1 MSQIFGDKE
10 EGARHCLVRTE
21 VRGNLMDLFPI
32 GKPAAKTKLAREI
45 LQVIIT
51 AMSESAEIEVTTYI
65 DSWDLDS
72 AERSPSASRIQ
83 TKIDLLNKT
92 VEREIDSK
100 LIDNPAYGELQRW
113 HIEQVRQRQDSLV
126 DNLASLE
133 KMRQMIQ
140 SCT

>member
-1 MSQIFGDKE
+1 
-10 EGARHCLVRTE
+10 
-21 VRGNLMDLFPI
+21 MDLFPI
-32 GKPAAKTKLAREI
+32 GKPAAKTKLAGEI
-45 LQVIIT
+45 LQAIAT

-113 HIEQVRQRQDSLV
+113 HIEQVRQRQDYLV

>member
-1 MSQIFGDKE
+1 
-10 EGARHCLVRTE
+10 
-21 VRGNLMDLFPI
+21 MDLFSIPI
-32 GKPAAKTKLAREI
+32 DKPLAENELTGEI
-45 LQVIIT
+45 LQVITT
-51 AMSESAEIEVTTYI
+51 AMSKSAEIEVITYV

-92 VEREIDSK
+92 IDREIDSK